1 MVDGARR
8 IFEAVRTAGTGR
20 ILMRYLWDRPPFH
33 LEPLCGPCTCP
44 AWTAPVTVTGR
55 RTDTHDML
63 DIVLVAA
70 GLGFFALAI
79 GYVSLC
85 ERL

>member
-1 MVDGARR
+1 MRSVHMSRLD
-8 IFEAVRTAGTGR
+8 GTGR
-20 ILMRYLWDRPPFH
+20 GAVVPAVASNGYARP
-33 LEPLCGPCTCP
+33 
-44 AWTAPVTVTGR
+44 
-55 RTDTHDML
+55 ML